1 MGLVARRRLGS
12 LDLLHFLFEERTCY
26 VTAKAMVDTLQRI
39 HSLPI
44 SCLSD
49 DDDEE
54 NIVRTLACRL
64 IRDVVMTAGDERDL
78 EA

>member
-1 MGLVARRRLGS
+1 MCTLGRLGS

-26 VTAKAMVDTLQRI
+26 VTAKAMVDKLQRI

-64 IRDVVMTAGDERDL
+64 
-78 EA
+78 